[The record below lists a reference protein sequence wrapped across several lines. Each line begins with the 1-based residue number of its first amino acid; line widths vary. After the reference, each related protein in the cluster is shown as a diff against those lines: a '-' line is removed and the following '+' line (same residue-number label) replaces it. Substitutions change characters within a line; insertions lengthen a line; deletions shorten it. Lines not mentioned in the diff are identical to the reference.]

1 MWPKEPPGS
10 LRLRLASLNRQV
22 PSLPLLVDVVVVV
35 IIVVVVVVVV
45 EDVVLVVVKV
55 KVGFPPILCTSSPP
69 TFFVV
74 LVALVIA
81 DISHYR
87 LCNNLVQPVSTF

>member
-35 IIVVVVVVVV
+35 IIVVVVVENVVV
-45 EDVVLVVVKV
+45 VVIVV
-55 KVGFPPILCTSSPP
+55 KVGFPPFLCTSSPP
-69 TFFVV
+69 TLFVV

-87 LCNNLVQPVSTF
+87 LYRQ

>member
-45 EDVVLVVVKV
+45 VVIVV
-55 KVGFPPILCTSSPP
+55 KVGFPPFLCTSSPP
-69 TFFVV
+69 TLFVV

-87 LCNNLVQPVSTF
+87 LYRQ

>member
-10 LRLRLASLNRQV
+10 LRLRLAPLNRQV

-35 IIVVVVVVVV
+35 IIVVVVVV
-45 EDVVLVVVKV
+45 ENVVVIVIVV
-55 KVGFPPILCTSSPP
+55 KVGFPPFLCTSSPP
-69 TFFVV
+69 TLFVV

-87 LCNNLVQPVSTF
+87 LYRQ

>member
-35 IIVVVVVVVV
+35 IIVEVVVV
-45 EDVVLVVVKV
+45 LVV
-55 KVGFPPILCTSSPP
+55 KVGFPPFLCTSSPP
-69 TFFVV
+69 TLFVV

-81 DISHYR
+81 YISHYR
-87 LCNNLVQPVSTF
+87 LYQQ

>member
-1 MWPKEPPGS
+1 MWPEEPPGS
-10 LRLRLASLNRQV
+10 LRRRLASLNRQV

-45 EDVVLVVVKV
+45 VVVIVV
-55 KVGFPPILCTSSPP
+55 KVGFPPFLCTSSPP
-69 TFFVV
+69 TLFVV

-87 LCNNLVQPVSTF
+87 LYRQ

>member
-35 IIVVVVVVVV
+35 IIVVVVVVV
-45 EDVVLVVVKV
+45 LVV
-55 KVGFPPILCTSSPP
+55 KVGFPPFLCTSSPP
-69 TFFVV
+69 TLFVV

-81 DISHYR
+81 DISHYLLYR
-87 LCNNLVQPVSTF
+87 R

>member
-1 MWPKEPPGS
+1 MWPEEPPGS
-10 LRLRLASLNRQV
+10 LRRRLASLNRQV

-45 EDVVLVVVKV
+45 VVIVV
-55 KVGFPPILCTSSPP
+55 KVGFPPFLCTSSPP
-69 TFFVV
+69 TLFVV

-87 LCNNLVQPVSTF
+87 LYRQ

>member
-35 IIVVVVVVVV
+35 IIVEVVVV
-45 EDVVLVVVKV
+45 LVV
-55 KVGFPPILCTSSPP
+55 KVGFPPFLCTSSPP
-69 TFFVV
+69 TLFVV

-81 DISHYR
+81 DISHYLLYR
-87 LCNNLVQPVSTF
+87 Q

>member
-35 IIVVVVVVVV
+35 IIVAVV
-45 EDVVLVVVKV
+45 EDVVLVVIIE
-55 KVGFPPILCTSSPP
+55 KVGFPPFLCTSSPP
-69 TFFVV
+69 TLFVV

-81 DISHYR
+81 DISHYLLYR
-87 LCNNLVQPVSTF
+87 R

>member
-1 MWPKEPPGS
+1 MWPEEPPGS
-10 LRLRLASLNRQV
+10 LRRRLASLNKQV

-45 EDVVLVVVKV
+45 VVIVV
-55 KVGFPPILCTSSPP
+55 KVGFPPFLCTSSPP
-69 TFFVV
+69 TLFVV

-87 LCNNLVQPVSTF
+87 LYRQ

>member
-10 LRLRLASLNRQV
+10 PRLRLASLNRQV

-35 IIVVVVVVVV
+35 IIVEVVVV
-45 EDVVLVVVKV
+45 LVV
-55 KVGFPPILCTSSPP
+55 KVGFPPFLCTSSPP
-69 TFFVV
+69 TLFVV

-81 DISHYR
+81 DISHYLLYR
-87 LCNNLVQPVSTF
+87 R

>member
-35 IIVVVVVVVV
+35 IIVEKV
-45 EDVVLVVVKV
+45 VVLVV
-55 KVGFPPILCTSSPP
+55 L
-69 TFFVV
+69 VV
-74 LVALVIA
+74 I
-81 DISHYR
+81 IE
-87 LCNNLVQPVSTF
+87 

>member
-35 IIVVVVVVVV
+35 KIVVVVVVVV
-45 EDVVLVVVKV
+45 VVLIV
-55 KVGFPPILCTSSPP
+55 KVGFPPFLCTSSPP
-69 TFFVV
+69 TLFVV

-87 LCNNLVQPVSTF
+87 LYRR

>member
-35 IIVVVVVVVV
+35 IIVVVVENVVVV
-45 EDVVLVVVKV
+45 VIVI
-55 KVGFPPILCTSSPP
+55 KVGFPPFLCTSSPP
-69 TFFVV
+69 TLFVV

-81 DISHYR
+81 YISHYR
-87 LCNNLVQPVSTF
+87 LYRQ

>member
-22 PSLPLLVDVVVVV
+22 PSLPLLVDVVDVV
-35 IIVVVVVVVV
+35 IIVVVVV
-45 EDVVLVVVKV
+45 EDVVLVVIIE
-55 KVGFPPILCTSSPP
+55 KVGFPPFLCTSSPP
-69 TFFVV
+69 TLFVV

-81 DISHYR
+81 YISHYR
-87 LCNNLVQPVSTF
+87 LYQQ

>member
-35 IIVVVVVVVV
+35 IIVEVVVV
-45 EDVVLVVVKV
+45 LVV
-55 KVGFPPILCTSSPP
+55 KVGFPPFLCTSSPP
-69 TFFVV
+69 TLFVV

-81 DISHYR
+81 DISHYLLYR
-87 LCNNLVQPVSTF
+87 R